1 MPKKMLRVLAA
12 VAGVLALSGQAVTPA
27 EAKPK
32 QVTLFTGPV
41 NTSFYIIG
49 GYIATAL
56 NREGVPANSELG
68 AALTNIMKVA
78 AGDGEIGFTFAAAAG
93 MAYNGEA
100 PFPQKVSGFKALMTF
115 QRNGTHVVVSEA
127 SGVKTAADLKGKK
140 FSAQAVGNMSQ
151 TAFKHFLEGH
161 GLKESDID
169 LAVGGQQFGADGTKD
184 RRFVGFAAMSAYPGP
199 VFLDVAT
206 SVPVR
211 FLGTSDEVFA
221 RILKMNAGYLRTEIP
236 AGTYPGQTETVPT
249 FGTVAMMVVPESMPA
264 DDAYFILKTFAGDFE
279 TFKGISATL
288 KELTPEIAA
297 VAPGVPLHPGAERF
311 WKEMGGL
318 K

>member
-12 VAGVLALSGQAVTPA
+12 VAGVLVLSGQAVTPA

-93 MAYNGEA
+93 MAYNGEH
-100 PFPQKVSGFKALMTF
+100 PFPQKVSAFKALMTF
-115 QRNGTHVVVSEA
+115 QRNGTHVLVSEA
-127 SGVKTAADLKGKK
+127 SGVKTAADLKGKTY
-140 FSAQAVGNMSQ
+140 SAQAVGNMSQ
-151 TAFKHFLEGH
+151 LAFQHFLEGH
-161 GLKESDID
+161 GLKESDLS

-184 RRFVGFAAMSAYPGP
+184 RRFAGFAAMSSYPGP
-199 VFLDVAT
+199 VFMDVST

-221 RILKMNAGYLRTEIP
+221 KISKMNSGYLRTEIP
-236 AGTYPGQTETVPT
+236 AGTYPGQTEAVPT
-249 FGTVAMMVVPESMPA
+249 FGTVAMMVVPESMPD
-264 DDAYFILKTFAGDFE
+264 DDAYYILKTFAGDWE
-279 TFKGISATL
+279 AFKSISASL
-288 KELTPEIAA
+288 KDLTPEIAA
-297 VAPGVPLHPGAERF
+297 VVPGVPLHPGAARF
-311 WKEMGGL
+311 WKEKGGL